1 MVMELTINQVIS
13 DGSSITKTVVINVA
27 TLTVKVFSDGDQIAH
42 GSRSSNVGEKLCT
55 LLLEAQLSEGLQLL
69 VRDVGLGLEVGEVGR
84 V

>member
-27 TLTVKVFSDGDQIAH
+27 TLTVKVFSDGDQIAY
-42 GSRSSNVGEKLCT
+42 GSRSSNVGEELCT

-69 VRDVGLGLEVGEVGR
+69 VRAVDLGLEVGEVGR